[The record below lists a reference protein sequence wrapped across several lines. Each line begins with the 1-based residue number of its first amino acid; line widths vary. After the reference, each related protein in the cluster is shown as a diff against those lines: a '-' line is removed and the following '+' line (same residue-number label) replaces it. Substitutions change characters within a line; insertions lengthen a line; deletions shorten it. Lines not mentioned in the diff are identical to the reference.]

1 MAAINIGRTKYSLQL
16 SFLWREGWRKVT
28 PVSFEAGLSKM
39 TSNDLSG
46 SSVPSLKMLTALDPA
61 NLTLQFEAL
70 TGSALPVNQQSS
82 EYRIPEPQAL
92 LGSESVGIYF
102 PLPRMVT

>member
-1 MAAINIGRTKYSLQL
+1 
-16 SFLWREGWRKVT
+16 
-28 PVSFEAGLSKM
+28 M

-102 PLPRMVT
+102 PLPRMVIEQEP

>member
-1 MAAINIGRTKYSLQL
+1 MQRGL
-16 SFLWREGWRKVT
+16 EVT

-46 SSVPSLKMLTALDPA
+46 SSVPTLKMLTALDPA

-82 EYRIPEPQAL
+82 EYRIPEHRPCWGLRVWVSISLFLEWLFNKSLEDLHQ
-92 LGSESVGIYF
+92 
-102 PLPRMVT
+102 